1 MEMQWPG
8 SLYLLALIPLIVAVY
23 ILILRR
29 RRRYAVRYSS
39 LSLVRAAL
47 PKYSRWRR
55 HLPFALF
62 LLALAALSLAMTR
75 PMTLVTVPSK
85 QATIILAVDV
95 SRSMCSNDIE
105 PNRLEAAK
113 AAAISFVEHQEPTT
127 QIGVVAFASFAELI
141 QEPTNDRNMLKA
153 AIQSLNTG
161 RRTAIGSGIVQS
173 IQAIAEF
180 DPKVPPLAAD
190 GSAAPTTPRAPG
202 DFVPNIIVLLT
213 DGRSNSGPEP
223 LDAAQFAVDRGI
235 RVYTIGFGTNNP
247 GDMRNCSPF
256 VGGGTYGFT
265 DQFGGGGGGGGGGG
279 FNRGID
285 EVTLQQIA
293 KETGGEYYSAT
304 SANELQ
310 SVFKKLPT
318 YLITTQE
325 FMEISV
331 FFAAI
336 GAFFAMLAITLAM
349 LWNPIS

>member
-1 MEMQWPG
+1 MELLWPG

-23 ILILRR
+23 VLVLRR
-29 RRRYAVRYSS
+29 RRRFAVRYSS

-85 QATIILAVDV
+85 QATIILAIDV

-105 PNRLEAAK
+105 PTRLEAAK
-113 AAAISFVEHQEPTT
+113 ASALNFVKNQEAST
-127 QIGVVAFASFAELI
+127 QIGVVAFAGFAELI
-141 QEPTNDRNMLKA
+141 QAPTNDKEMLRA
-153 AIQSLNTG
+153 AIQSLNTA
-161 RRTAIGSGIVQS
+161 RRTAIGSGIVKS
-173 IQAIAEF
+173 IDAIAEF
-180 DPKVPPLAAD
+180 DPKVPPLTID
-190 GSAAPTTPRAPG
+190 GSTAPAPRAPG
-202 DFVPNIIVLLT
+202 DYVPNIIVLLT

-235 RVYTIGFGTNNP
+235 RVYTIGFGTNDP

-256 VGGGTYGFT
+256 TGGGTYGFT
-265 DQFGGGGGGGGGGG
+265 DQFGGGGGGGGG

-304 SANELQ
+304 SADELQ
-310 SVFKKLPT
+310 DVFKKLPT
-318 YLITTQE
+318 YLITTKE
-325 FMEISV
+325 FMEVSV
-331 FFAAI
+331 FLVAI
-336 GAFFAMLAITLAM
+336 GAFFAFLAITLAM
-349 LWNPIS
+349 IWNPIG